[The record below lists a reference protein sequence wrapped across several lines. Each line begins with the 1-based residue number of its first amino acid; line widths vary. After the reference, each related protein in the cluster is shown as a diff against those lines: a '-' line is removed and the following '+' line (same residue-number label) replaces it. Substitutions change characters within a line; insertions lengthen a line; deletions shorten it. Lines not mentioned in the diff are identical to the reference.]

1 MKSKIKKRKSF
12 LDSIIITG
20 IGIAAIYW
28 ILESFMFF
36 FLSPEANIVHH
47 LLGEDMFETLTRV
60 LVLCMFVIF
69 GSHMQY
75 NAQSSQRSR

>member
-1 MKSKIKKRKSF
+1 MKGKTKKRTSF
-12 LDSIIITG
+12 LDSIVLTG

-47 LLGEDMFETLTRV
+47 LLGEYMF
-60 LVLCMFVIF
+60 
-69 GSHMQY
+69 
-75 NAQSSQRSR
+75 